1 MPIRMAPQGDAAVP
15 VEQGG
20 ACGSARAVPSSPAM
34 SDTILDVQGLSCPL
48 PVLKANKA
56 LRGLPPGARLTVLAT
71 DPASV
76 ADFRAYCRETGH
88 DLVSFGEETGIYRF
102 VLRKRA
108 EPAEA

>member
-1 MPIRMAPQGDAAVP
+1 
-15 VEQGG
+15 
-20 ACGSARAVPSSPAM
+20 M
-34 SDTILDVQGLSCPL
+34 SEKLLDVQGLSCPL

-76 ADFRAYCRETGH
+76 KDFSAFCQETGH
-88 DLVSFGEETGIYRF
+88 ELVSFGEDAGVFRF

-108 EPAEA
+108 AAA

>member
-1 MPIRMAPQGDAAVP
+1 
-15 VEQGG
+15 
-20 ACGSARAVPSSPAM
+20 M
-34 SDTILDVQGLSCPL
+34 SETLLDVQGLSCPL

-76 ADFRAYCRETGH
+76 KDFSALCQETGH
-88 DLVSFGEETGIYRF
+88 ELVSFAEDGGVYRY

-108 EPAEA
+108 ESA

>member
-1 MPIRMAPQGDAAVP
+1 VS
-15 VEQGG
+15 E
-20 ACGSARAVPSSPAM
+20 
-34 SDTILDVQGLSCPL
+34 TLLDVQGLSCPL

-76 ADFRAYCRETGH
+76 KDFSAFCQETGH
-88 DLVSFGEETGIYRF
+88 ELVSFGEDAGVFRF

-108 EPAEA
+108 AAA